1 MNDHVAT
8 ILEQWQRERPDLDSS
23 PMAVLGRLVR
33 LSKHV
38 EQVLER
44 NFKQYNLHGGLFD
57 VLATLRRSGTP
68 FCLTPTQLQTAMM
81 LSSGATTNR
90 IDRLEQRGL
99 VSRQPDPNDRRGYLI
114 SLTPEGKTLIDEV
127 VETHLTV
134 EESLLTNLSPD
145 EREQL
150 AELLAILAERL
161 GL

>member
-1 MNDHVAT
+1 
-8 ILEQWQRERPDLDSS
+8 
-23 PMAVLGRLVR
+23 MAILGRLVR

-44 NFKQYNLHGGLFD
+44 NFKRYNLHGGLFD

-127 VETHLTV
+127 IEHHLET
-134 EESLLTNLSPD
+134 EAALLAELSTD

-150 AELLAILAERL
+150 SKLLAIFAARL
-161 GL
+161 EL

>member
-1 MNDHVAT
+1 MSDHVTT
-8 ILEQWQRERPDLDSS
+8 ILEQWQHERPDLDPS
-23 PMAVLGRLVR
+23 PMAILGRLVR

-44 NFKQYNLHGGLFD
+44 NFKRNNLHGGLFD
-57 VLATLRRSGTP
+57 VLATLRRSGAP

-81 LSSGATTNR
+81 LSSGATTHR

-114 SLTPEGKTLIDEV
+114 SLTAEGKTLIDKV
-127 VETHLTV
+127 IETHLTV
-134 EESLLTNLSPD
+134 EESLLADLSTD

-150 AELLAILAERL
+150 GELLAIFSTRL